1 MTAINQQRKR
11 IATWLSRERL
21 RNELYS
27 LSDRSLQDAGLIR
40 HQPTFEACKLLWMD

>member
-11 IATWLSRERL
+11 IATRLSRERL

-27 LSDRSLQDAGLIR
+27 LSDRSLQDMGLIR
-40 HQPTFEACKLLWMD
+40 YRPTFEACKLFWMD